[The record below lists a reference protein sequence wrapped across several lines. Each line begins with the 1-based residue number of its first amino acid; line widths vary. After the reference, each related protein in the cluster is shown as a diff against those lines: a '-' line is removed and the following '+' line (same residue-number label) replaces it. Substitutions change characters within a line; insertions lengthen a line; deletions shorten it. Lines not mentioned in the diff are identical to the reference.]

1 MKILN
6 SSWKPCVQPSG
17 RKPFLMTL
25 GALLLAGLG
34 QWAGPAMAQKSDMEE
49 RLRTQL
55 RSSTQQ
61 LQQLQS
67 QQAQLTAAK
76 TAAETERDAARK
88 EVEQLKARLD
98 KASKQAQALQDEQ
111 DGIKTSARQQVAAA
125 QSQLGRAR
133 NEFETLQEQAR
144 ATETQRASLATS
156 LAQREEE
163 LALCTAKNKEL
174 YAAGKEILAA
184 YEQFSTGDL
193 LKIRQPL
200 AGSARVKFDEH
211 AQALGDKLYDGLY
224 TPGATSSEQPPVAP

>member
-1 MKILN
+1 MKTLN
-6 SSWKPCVQPSG
+6 SSWKQRVQPKG
-17 RKPFLMTL
+17 RKPFVLTL
-25 GALLLAGLG
+25 CAMLLAGLSP
-34 QWAGPAMAQKSDMEE
+34 WAGPAMAQKSDMEE

-98 KASKQAQALQDEQ
+98 KASKQAQSLQDEQ
-111 DGIKTSARQQVAAA
+111 EGIKTSARQQVAAA

-133 NEFETLQEQAR
+133 NEFETLQVQAR
-144 ATETQRASLATS
+144 ATETQRASLASS

-163 LALCTAKNKEL
+163 LALCMAKNKEL

-211 AQALGDKLYDGLY
+211 AQTLGDKLYDGLY
-224 TPGATSSEQPPVAP
+224 TPGATTSEQQPVTP

>member
-1 MKILN
+1 MKILK
-6 SSWKPCVQPSG
+6 SSVDLHVRPAG
-17 RKPFLMTL
+17 RSPFAMTL
-25 GALLLAGLG
+25 CAVLLMGLG
-34 QWAGPAMAQKSDMEE
+34 QWAGPAIAQKSDIEE

-55 RSSTQQ
+55 RSTTQQ

-76 TAAETERDAARK
+76 TTAETERDAVRK

-98 KASKQAQALQDEQ
+98 KSSKQAQTLQDEQ
-111 DGIKTSARQQVAAA
+111 DGIKISARQQVAAA

-133 NEFETLQEQAR
+133 NEFETLQAQAR
-144 ATETQRASLATS
+144 ATETQRATLAAS
-156 LAQREEE
+156 LAQRDQE
-163 LALCTAKNKEL
+163 LALSTAKNKEL

-200 AGSARVKFDEH
+200 AASARVKFDEH

-224 TPGATSSEQPPVAP
+224 TPGAADPAEQPVEP

>member
-6 SSWKPCVQPSG
+6 SSWKQRVQPSG
-17 RKPFLMTL
+17 RKPFAMTL
-25 GALLLAGLG
+25 CAVLLAGLG
-34 QWAGPAMAQKSDMEE
+34 PWAGPAMAQKSDMEE

-98 KASKQAQALQDEQ
+98 KSSQQAQTLKDEQ
-111 DGIKTSARQQVAAA
+111 EGIKTSARQQVAAA

-133 NEFETLQEQAR
+133 NEFETLQVQAR
-144 ATETQRASLATS
+144 ATETQRASLASS

-200 AGSARVKFDEH
+200 AASARVKFDEH

-224 TPGATSSEQPPVAP
+224 TPGAAETTAPPVAP

>member
-98 KASKQAQALQDEQ
+98 KASKQAQTLQDEQ
-111 DGIKTSARQQVAAA
+111 DGIKTSARQRVAAA

-133 NEFETLQEQAR
+133 NEFETLQEQA
-144 ATETQRASLATS
+144 RASLATS

-200 AGSARVKFDEH
+200 ASSARVKFDEH

>member
-1 MKILN
+1 MKTSN
-6 SSWKPCVQPSG
+6 SSWKQRVQPKG
-17 RKPFLMTL
+17 RKPFVLTL
-25 GALLLAGLG
+25 CAMLLAGLSP
-34 QWAGPAMAQKSDMEE
+34 WAGPAMAQKSDMEE

-98 KASKQAQALQDEQ
+98 KASKQAQSLQDEQ
-111 DGIKTSARQQVAAA
+111 EGIKTSARQQVAAA

-133 NEFETLQEQAR
+133 NEFETLQVQAR
-144 ATETQRASLATS
+144 ATETQRASLASS

-163 LALCTAKNKEL
+163 LALCMAKNKEL

-211 AQALGDKLYDGLY
+211 AQTLGDKLYDGLY
-224 TPGATSSEQPPVAP
+224 TPGATTSEQQPVTP